1 MARKSKY
8 GQPSAKLSTA
18 LWKPALYI
26 RLSREDGDREE
37 SNSIASQRELLT
49 EFVDTQTDM
58 TAPRLYTDDGCTG
71 TDFDRPDFQRML
83 NDLRAGIINCV
94 IVKDLSRF
102 GRNYVGVGE
111 YLEHVFPLL
120 NVRFISVSDSVDSY
134 LDPRS
139 VNNLVVPFKNIL
151 NDEYA
156 RDISNKV
163 RASLDLK
170 RRQGKFIG
178 SFASYGY
185 RKDPNDHS
193 RLLIDE
199 TAAAIVRDIFD
210 WFISGTSVLGIAK
223 KLNAMGIP
231 NPSAYKRQQ
240 GMNYCHPAS
249 DKLDGLWPDSSV
261 RRILRNPLYTGTMV
275 QGKNRTKSY
284 KLHVSEAV
292 PEEDWITVEQTHEA
306 IIPGELFDKAQAL
319 FERDTRTAP
328 TRKQVYLF
336 SGFLRCADCGKA
348 MNRKQ
353 ISHPYGSYHY
363 YICSTFKK
371 QHSGA
376 CTKHTIRSDRLEQ
389 AVLETLR
396 SQIALAVEMDEL
408 IAEINRSGTRSRSAD
423 HLQTERAQLT
433 AERERIDQMKLSLY
447 PDWKAGDISREE
459 YHRLKE
465 QFEQQQG
472 KLDTRIA
479 ALQTRIDEAQN
490 GVDETNSFLSQFVK
504 YRNLQTLTREAV
516 VELID
521 MIYVHE
527 GGKITIKFKFSDAYA
542 AVQDYIRKHGK
553 TA

>member
-8 GQPSAKLSTA
+8 EHSSAKLSTP
-18 LWKPALYI
+18 LWRPALYI

-58 TAPRLYTDDGCTG
+58 AAPRLYVDDGYTG

-83 NDLRAGIINCV
+83 VDLRAGLVDCV

-120 NVRFISVSDSVDSY
+120 NVRFISVSDNVDSY

-185 RKDPNDHS
+185 RKDPDDHS

-199 TAAAIVRDIFD
+199 PAAAVVRDIFN
-210 WFISGTSVLGIAK
+210 WFLAGTSVLGIAK
-223 KLNAMGIP
+223 RLNEQGVP

-240 GMNYCHPAS
+240 GMNYRHPAS
-249 DKLDGLWPDSSV
+249 GTLDGLWPTV
-261 RRILRNPLYTGTMV
+261 RFAASCAILCTPGTMV
-275 QGKNRTKSY
+275 QGQKPY
-284 KLHVSEAV
+284 ELQVACQQAV
-292 PEEDWITVEQTHEA
+292 PEDEWITVEQTHEA
-306 IIPGELFDKAQAL
+306 IIPSELFDKAQAL
-319 FERDTRTAP
+319 FGAIRAP
-328 TRKQVYLF
+328 QPTSRRFICSPV
-336 SGFLRCADCGKA
+336 FLRCADCKSKA
-348 MNRKQ
+348 MNRKT
-353 ISHPYGSYHY
+353 ISQPYRNYYY

-376 CTKHTIRSDRLEQ
+376 PARSIPSAATVWSRPCSKTPAARL
-389 AVLETLR
+389 R
-396 SQIALAVEMDEL
+396 
-408 IAEINRSGTRSRSAD
+408 
-423 HLQTERAQLT
+423 
-433 AERERIDQMKLSLY
+433 
-447 PDWKAGDISREE
+447 
-459 YHRLKE
+459 
-465 QFEQQQG
+465 
-472 KLDTRIA
+472 
-479 ALQTRIDEAQN
+479 
-490 GVDETNSFLSQFVK
+490 
-504 YRNLQTLTREAV
+504 
-516 VELID
+516 
-521 MIYVHE
+521 
-527 GGKITIKFKFSDAYA
+527 
-542 AVQDYIRKHGK
+542 
-553 TA
+553 

>member
-8 GQPSAKLSTA
+8 EHSSAKLSTA

-120 NVRFISVSDSVDSY
+120 NVRFISVSDNVDSFV
-134 LDPRS
+134 DPRS
-139 VNNLVVPFKNIL
+139 INSLIVPFKNIL

-199 TAAAIVRDIFD
+199 AAAAVVRDIFD
-210 WFISGTSVLGIAK
+210 WFLAGMSVLGK
-223 KLNAMGIP
+223 D
-231 NPSAYKRQQ
+231 KR
-240 GMNYCHPAS
+240 PF
-249 DKLDGLWPDSSV
+249 
-261 RRILRNPLYTGTMV
+261 
-275 QGKNRTKSY
+275 
-284 KLHVSEAV
+284 LH
-292 PEEDWITVEQTHEA
+292 
-306 IIPGELFDKAQAL
+306 
-319 FERDTRTAP
+319 
-328 TRKQVYLF
+328 
-336 SGFLRCADCGKA
+336 
-348 MNRKQ
+348 
-353 ISHPYGSYHY
+353 
-363 YICSTFKK
+363 
-371 QHSGA
+371 
-376 CTKHTIRSDRLEQ
+376 
-389 AVLETLR
+389 
-396 SQIALAVEMDEL
+396 
-408 IAEINRSGTRSRSAD
+408 
-423 HLQTERAQLT
+423 
-433 AERERIDQMKLSLY
+433 
-447 PDWKAGDISREE
+447 
-459 YHRLKE
+459 
-465 QFEQQQG
+465 
-472 KLDTRIA
+472 
-479 ALQTRIDEAQN
+479 
-490 GVDETNSFLSQFVK
+490 
-504 YRNLQTLTREAV
+504 
-516 VELID
+516 
-521 MIYVHE
+521 
-527 GGKITIKFKFSDAYA
+527 
-542 AVQDYIRKHGK
+542 
-553 TA
+553 

>member
-8 GQPSAKLSTA
+8 EPSSAKLSTP

-83 NDLRAGIINCV
+83 VDLRAGLVNCV

-120 NVRFISVSDSVDSY
+120 NVRFISVSDNVDSY

-185 RKDPNDHS
+185 RKDPSDHS

-199 TAAAIVRDIFD
+199 PAAAVVRDIFN
-210 WFISGTSVLGIAK
+210 WFIGGTSVLGIAK
-223 KLNAMGIP
+223 RLNEQGVP

-240 GMNYCHPAS
+240 GMNYRHPTS
-249 DKLDGLWPDSSV
+249 DRLDDLWPDSSV
-261 RRILRNPLYTGTMV
+261 RRILRNPLYTGTM
-275 QGKNRTKSY
+275 QKPY
-284 KLHVSEAV
+284 EKL
-292 PEEDWITVEQTHEA
+292 
-306 IIPGELFDKAQAL
+306 QA
-319 FERDTRTAP
+319 
-328 TRKQVYLF
+328 
-336 SGFLRCADCGKA
+336 
-348 MNRKQ
+348 
-353 ISHPYGSYHY
+353 
-363 YICSTFKK
+363 
-371 QHSGA
+371 A
-376 CTKHTIRSDRLEQ
+376 CQ
-389 AVLETLR
+389 
-396 SQIALAVEMDEL
+396 
-408 IAEINRSGTRSRSAD
+408 RSRARRRMD
-423 HLQTERAQLT
+423 HC
-433 AERERIDQMKLSLY
+433 
-447 PDWKAGDISREE
+447 
-459 YHRLKE
+459 
-465 QFEQQQG
+465 
-472 KLDTRIA
+472 
-479 ALQTRIDEAQN
+479 
-490 GVDETNSFLSQFVK
+490 
-504 YRNLQTLTREAV
+504 
-516 VELID
+516 
-521 MIYVHE
+521 
-527 GGKITIKFKFSDAYA
+527 
-542 AVQDYIRKHGK
+542 
-553 TA
+553 

>member
-1 MARKSKY
+1 MARKTKY
-8 GQPSAKLSTA
+8 EQSPSNGMTR
-18 LWKPALYI
+18 LWRPALYV

-37 SNSIASQRELLT
+37 SDSVTSQRELLT
-49 EFVDTQTDM
+49 EFVASQTDM
-58 TAPRLYTDDGCTG
+58 TEPCLYTDDGCTG
-71 TDFDRPDFQRML
+71 TDFDRPAFQRML
-83 NDLRAGIINCV
+83 TDLRAGVVDCV

-111 YLEHVFPLL
+111 YLEKVFPLL
-120 NVRFISVSDSVDSY
+120 GVRFISINDRVDSF
-134 LDPRS
+134 LDPQS
-139 VNNLVVPFKNIL
+139 VNSLIVPFRNIL

-185 RKDPNDHS
+185 RKDPADHS

-199 TAAAIVRDIFD
+199 EAAAVVRDIFD
-210 WFISGTSVLGIAK
+210 WFLGGMSILGIAK
-223 KLNAMGIP
+223 RLNAAGVL
-231 NPSAYKRQQ
+231 NPSAYKRAQ
-240 GMNYCHPAS
+240 GMNYRHPAS

-261 RRILRNPLYTGTMV
+261 RRILKNRLYTGTMV
-275 QGKNRTKSY
+275 QGKNRIKSH

-292 PEEDWITVEQTHEA
+292 PEADWIEVEATHEA
-306 IIPGELFDKAQAL
+306 IIPPEQFERAQELL
-319 FERDTRTAP
+319 SRDTRTAP
-328 TRKQVYLF
+328 KRDQVYLF
-336 SGFLRCADCGKA
+336 SGYLRCADCGRA

-353 ISHPYGSYHY
+353 ISQPYGDYYY

-371 QHSGA
+371 QSSGA

-396 SQIALAVEMDEL
+396 QQIALAVEMDEL
-408 IAEINRSGTRSRSAD
+408 IAAINRSGVRNRPVKRLLD
-423 HLQTERAQLT
+423 
-433 AERERIDQMKLSLY
+433 ERERLTQERASQERMMLDLY

-459 YHRLKE
+459 YHRLKDRFSRRLE
-465 QFEQQQG
+465 Q
-472 KLDTRIA
+472 LDARLNELNTQ
-479 ALQTRIDEAQN
+479 LNEAQN
-490 GVDETNSFLSQFVK
+490 GVDENNSFLTQFVK
-504 YRNLQTLTREAV
+504 HRNLQTLTREVV

-527 GGKITIKFKFSDAYA
+527 GGGITIKFKFADAYA
-542 AVQDYIRKHGK
+542 AAKDYIEGH
-553 TA
+553 AQPA